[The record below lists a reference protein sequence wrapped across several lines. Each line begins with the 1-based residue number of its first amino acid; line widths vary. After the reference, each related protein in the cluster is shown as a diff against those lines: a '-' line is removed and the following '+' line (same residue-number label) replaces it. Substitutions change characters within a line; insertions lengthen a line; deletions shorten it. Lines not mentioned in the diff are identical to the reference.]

1 MGDGG
6 LTIGSACH
14 QNYIINGNTKVDFS
28 TVYLGEEYT
37 NDEILKSLHKKK
49 GKISFYKMKNR
60 SNEICEYLEKG
71 NVVGYFDGRMEF
83 GPRALGSRSILV
95 NAKNKN
101 INEILNKRLERTEF
115 MPFAPV
121 TPVDFAEECYVGWN
135 KNQLASFFM
144 TRTYDCKFEF
154 KKKHP
159 AVVHVDGTARPQI
172 IKPEHNKYYYDLIKT
187 YCVRNGEKA

>member
-1 MGDGG
+1 
-6 LTIGSACH
+6 
-14 QNYIINGNTKVDFS
+14 
-28 TVYLGEEYT
+28 
-37 NDEILKSLHKKK
+37 
-49 GKISFYKMKNR
+49 
-60 SNEICEYLEKG
+60 
-71 NVVGYFDGRMEF
+71 MEF

-187 YCVRNGEKA
+187 YCVRNGEKALINTSFNAHEQPIIISPDLAIKCLIENRIDILVLSNYIVKRV